1 MVLIKQGKQRN
12 YKKKKVIIYVHYHNF
27 FKINQFIKIKLSL
40 NLHLKQLKSNK
51 VSNPNLQVLEKTV
64 KKIIYWNDKAMMF
77 NKCYELN
84 CYLILFLGYMS
95 VPKPKLGRGLSDET
109 KSLVK
114 EFYSRDD
121 ISRMMPGKL

>member
-1 MVLIKQGKQRN
+1 M
-12 YKKKKVIIYVHYHNF
+12 
-27 FKINQFIKIKLSL
+27 
-40 NLHLKQLKSNK
+40 
-51 VSNPNLQVLEKTV
+51 T
-64 KKIIYWNDKAMMF
+64 F

-84 CYLILFLGYMS
+84 CYLFLGYMS